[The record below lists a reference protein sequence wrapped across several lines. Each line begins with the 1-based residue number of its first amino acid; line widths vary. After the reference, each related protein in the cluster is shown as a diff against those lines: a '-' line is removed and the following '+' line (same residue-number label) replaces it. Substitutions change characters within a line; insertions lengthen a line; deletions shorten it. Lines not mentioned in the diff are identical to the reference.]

1 MDKRTN
7 LVRSYERGNIESSS
21 HCSASISGVATSA
34 PKSTSGPT
42 CQRIIE
48 KCPSLARKMIPET
61 VQELE
66 ARKATPGETC
76 SGRNLP
82 EVTLCVYMRF
92 APPGQIKLLQTPPL
106 SPPPPSP
113 FLTPTYLPFPSAY
126 PT

>member
-82 EVTLCVYMRF
+82 GVTLCVYMRV
-92 APPGQIKLLQTPPL
+92 AASGEMRVMHMSRL